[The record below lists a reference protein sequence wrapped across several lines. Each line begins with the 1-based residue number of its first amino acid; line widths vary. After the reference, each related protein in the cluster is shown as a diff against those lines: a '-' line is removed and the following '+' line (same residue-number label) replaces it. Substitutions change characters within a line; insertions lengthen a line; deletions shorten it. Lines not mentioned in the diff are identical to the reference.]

1 MFKKTKAKETVSAQ
15 NRLFGLITSQEIREA
30 RQRLLEQ
37 RQSSLFDDEEDD
49 RENLQAMLM
58 WGREHDT
65 EEDGIKYQRCGGG
78 KRLIRKSI

>member
-1 MFKKTKAKETVSAQ
+1 MFKKKEKETVSAQ
-15 NRLFGLITSQEIREA
+15 SRLFGLITSQEIREA

-49 RENLQAMLM
+49 RENLQSMLM

-78 KRLIRKSI
+78 KRILRKTV

>member
-1 MFKKTKAKETVSAQ
+1 MFKKKEKETVSAQ

-30 RQRLLEQ
+30 RQLLLEQ
-37 RQSSLFDDEEDD
+37 RQSSLFDDEDD

-78 KRLIRKSI
+78 KRILRKKV

>member
-1 MFKKTKAKETVSAQ
+1 MFKKAKAKETVSAQ

-37 RQSSLFDDEEDD
+37 RQSSLFDDEDD
-49 RENLQAMLM
+49 HENLQAMLM

>member
-1 MFKKTKAKETVSAQ
+1 MFKKKEKETVSAQ
-15 NRLFGLITSQEIREA
+15 SRLFGLITSQEIREA

-78 KRLIRKSI
+78 KRILRKTV

>member
-1 MFKKTKAKETVSAQ
+1 MFKKKEKETVSAQ

-37 RQSSLFDDEEDD
+37 RQSSLFDDEDD

>member
-1 MFKKTKAKETVSAQ
+1 MFKKKEKETVSAQ
-15 NRLFGLITSQEIREA
+15 SRLFGLITSQEIREA